1 MSNFVGKLQIFLK
14 SRKIFKNWQIYP
26 KIYFKLSKEKFLIFE
41 TREGMKIKIRTNS
54 TDLMALT
61 NVWMINEYNMESYE
75 IKKNDIIID
84 VGSHIGL
91 FSLLASKFCTEG
103 KIFSYEPVKDNFE
116 CFISNLNLN
125 QIKHIFPFNLAV
137 SSDSS
142 KLDLFLNEDES
153 GHSIFSQNDKKISV
167 NSISLKE
174 IFDKNN
180 ISICKLLKLDCE
192 GSEYSIIDAL
202 PIEYFKRIEN
212 IVIEY
217 HLADS
222 RPEYAEKLITKIK
235 NAGFQI
241 ETKPHYNDMGFL
253 IARK

>member
-1 MSNFVGKLQIFLK
+1 MSNFIKKLQIFLE
-14 SRKIFKNWQIYP
+14 SRKIFKNWHIYP
-26 KIYFKLSKEKFLIFE
+26 KVYFKLSKEEFSIFE
-41 TREGMKIKIRTNS
+41 TKEGMKIKIRRDS

-61 NVWMINEYNMESYE
+61 NVWLINEYNMESFG
-75 IKKNDIIID
+75 IAKNDIIID
-84 VGSHIGL
+84 IGSHVGL

-103 KIFSYEPVKDNFE
+103 KIFSYEPIKDNFE
-116 CFISNLNLN
+116 CFNSNIKLN
-125 QIKHIFPFNLAV
+125 QIKHIFPFYLAV

-142 KLDLFLNEDES
+142 KLDIFLNDDQS
-153 GHSIFSQNDKKISV
+153 GHSIFSQNNKKISV
-167 NSISLKE
+167 DSISLKE

-180 ISICKLLKLDCE
+180 IETCKLLKLDCE

-202 PIEYFKRIEN
+202 PIEYFKRVEN

-222 RPEYAEKLITKIK
+222 KPEYAEKLIDKIK